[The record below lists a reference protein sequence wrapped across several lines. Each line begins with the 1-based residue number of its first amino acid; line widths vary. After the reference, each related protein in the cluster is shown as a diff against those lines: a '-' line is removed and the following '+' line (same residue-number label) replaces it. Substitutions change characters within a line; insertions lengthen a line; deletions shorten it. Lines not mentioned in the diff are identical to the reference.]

1 MRSSSVRSTDRA
13 PFGRPNGA
21 LHCRDA
27 SWHAGCSSR
36 SRRLCL
42 GVLWVRAKA
51 LVTAYVSR
59 IRDGGGRNM
68 AGLGDKVE
76 GKAKEL
82 KGKLTGDKA
91 TEMEGKGQQ
100 AAGELKD
107 TVDDVAD
114 EMRDRSRDRT
124 RR

>member
-1 MRSSSVRSTDRA
+1 
-13 PFGRPNGA
+13 
-21 LHCRDA
+21 
-27 SWHAGCSSR
+27 
-36 SRRLCL
+36 
-42 GVLWVRAKA
+42 
-51 LVTAYVSR
+51 
-59 IRDGGGRNM
+59 M

-82 KGKLTGDKA
+82 KGKLTDDEA

-107 TVDDVAD
+107 AVDDAAD